1 MVLGISEKAESSLV
15 TYALSQSN
23 LGYLMIRDK
32 TQCPDGKCA
41 DAISMLEE
49 SLLVLESVLG
59 DENMT
64 IANIKETI
72 SSERR
77 DD

>member
-23 LGYLMIRDK
+23 LGYLMIRG
-32 TQCPDGKCA
+32 QCPDGKCA
-41 DAISMLEE
+41 DAVSMLEE